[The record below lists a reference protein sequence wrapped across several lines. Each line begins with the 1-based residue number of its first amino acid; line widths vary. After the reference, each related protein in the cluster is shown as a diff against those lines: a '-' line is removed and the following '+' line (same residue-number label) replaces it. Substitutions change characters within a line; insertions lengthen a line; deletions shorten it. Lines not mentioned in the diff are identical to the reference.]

1 MISYV
6 SSSFLKLLF
15 MQGNGSPVSFA
26 KNADNPQAPETMP
39 PLLAQGAT
47 EDRECSLP
55 LNQIQGIANKGN
67 PKSQKAEVT
76 DLDKA
81 ARPKGNKANGN
92 NKELLTCVPDSSD
105 LELDLSEADKLASD
119 SEKKA
124 PRTVENV
131 DPHIHKPDAPRK
143 GGNTPAVPHVKS
155 TAENAAVIALSEDDE
170 GAGISLSLRE
180 GQQGQ
185 SQSDS
190 EVQIVE
196 PPLQEATTK
205 VTAAQQTEQHE
216 QAPVIRKKPAVGQAD
231 ANAKHHKKPAK
242 QRKKSDAAQGEKA
255 AAKKKGKKVT
265 GGKKARAKAAAP
277 IKAPATRRAVKG
289 GRLTKHAPVNAS
301 KAAKE
306 DAPDWLNDNAA
317 ASVSLLLSAS
327 KFWQRQAKLTSS
339 RHQ

>member
-1 MISYV
+1 
-6 SSSFLKLLF
+6 

-26 KNADNPQAPETMP
+26 GNTDNPLAPETMP
-39 PLLAQGAT
+39 PVLAQGAT

-55 LNQIQGIANKGN
+55 LYQIQGIANKGN

-76 DLDKA
+76 DHDKA
-81 ARPKGNKANGN
+81 DRPKSNKANG
-92 NKELLTCVPDSSD
+92 KSRELLTCVPDSSD
-105 LELDLSEADKLASD
+105 LELDLSEADKLASV

-124 PRTVENV
+124 PGAVQNV
-131 DPHIHKPDAPRK
+131 DPHILKPDAPIK
-143 GGNTPAVPHVKS
+143 GGNAPAVPHVKS
-155 TAENAAVIALSEDDE
+155 SAENAAVIALSEDDE

-205 VTAAQQTEQHE
+205 LTAAQQTEQHR
-216 QAPVIRKKPAVGQAD
+216 QAPVIRKPAVGQAD
-231 ANAKHHKKPAK
+231 VDAKNYRKPAK
-242 QRKKSDAAQGEKA
+242 QRKKADAAQIEKA
-255 AAKKKGKKVT
+255 AAKKKSKKVT
-265 GGKKARAKAAAP
+265 GGKKTQAKAAAP
-277 IKAPATRRAVKG
+277 IKAPATRRAAKG
-289 GRLTKHAPVNAS
+289 GRVTKHALVNAS

-306 DAPDWLNDNAA
+306 DAPDWLTENAA

-327 KFWQRQAKLTSS
+327 ELWLQ
-339 RHQ
+339 